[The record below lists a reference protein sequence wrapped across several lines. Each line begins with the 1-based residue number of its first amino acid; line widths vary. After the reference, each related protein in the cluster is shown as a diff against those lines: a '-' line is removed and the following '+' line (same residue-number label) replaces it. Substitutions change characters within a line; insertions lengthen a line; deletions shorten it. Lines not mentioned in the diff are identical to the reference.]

1 MNVTD
6 ASRVLGLRADILA
19 RNDALRGAGA
29 REAGALKGTGNE
41 TGRPDFAEALASVS
55 RIQQQAGDVS
65 ESFERGDMTD
75 IAQVMIARQKASVAF
90 EATLQVR
97 NKLLGAYRDIMN
109 MGA

>member
-1 MNVTD
+1 MNVND
-6 ASRVLGLRADILA
+6 ASRVLGLRADILQ
-19 RNDALRGAGA
+19 RNDALRGAA
-29 REAGALKGTGNE
+29 AAKEVAPS
-41 TGRPDFAEALASVS
+41 GRPDFAEALAQVS
-55 RIQQQAGDVS
+55 KVQKAAGDLS

>member
-1 MNVTD
+1 MNVND
-6 ASRVLGLRADILA
+6 ASRVLGLRADILQ
-19 RNDALRGAGA
+19 RNDALR
-29 REAGALKGTGNE
+29 EAAAAKE
-41 TGRPDFAEALASVS
+41 AAPAGRPDFAEALAQVS
-55 RIQQQAGDVS
+55 KVQSHAGQVS
-65 ESFERGDMTD
+65 EAFERGDMTD